1 MTKATAVA
9 PAVKWHNGELT
20 WKAQK
25 IGYFHF
31 IDYKHKEPEDGR
43 WRWGDGVSEL
53 LEDMRRR
60 YPTPLCFT
68 VSPWRPF
75 LSECTLADFP
85 SAAEKRAAWPVAEG
99 HGAPPTA
106 GRRGTLHT
114 AHRTGATAPPS
125 IQQTAA

>member
-1 MTKATAVA
+1 MLAKVELWRLVRRGRASGRQVILFLVSSVTKATAVA
-9 PAVKWHNGELT
+9 PAVKWHDGELT

-85 SAAEKRAAWPVAEG
+85 SAAG
-99 HGAPPTA
+99 
-106 GRRGTLHT
+106 
-114 AHRTGATAPPS
+114 
-125 IQQTAA
+125 